1 VPISDTLLKVEVP
14 VPRDRNIDS
23 ASAEGFLYV
32 RDRDEPGLSA
42 ALAQI
47 TATLQAKR
55 LRVARS

>member
-1 VPISDTLLKVEVP
+1 MPISDTLLKVEVQ

-23 ASAEGFLYV
+23 ASAEGVLYV